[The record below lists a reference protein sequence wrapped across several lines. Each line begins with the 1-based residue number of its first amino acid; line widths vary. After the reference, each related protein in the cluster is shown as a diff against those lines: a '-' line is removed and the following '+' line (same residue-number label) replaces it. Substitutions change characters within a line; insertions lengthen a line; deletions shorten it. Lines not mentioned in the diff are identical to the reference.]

1 MFLVIQQ
8 LIDKDS
14 TAECQSSR
22 TIIPETFNDQAL
34 KDYKKTLHNFYVAAD
49 VNGSGYLDIEE
60 FKLFLAYLNLCTL
73 NEYDIKSLKTLRKRK
88 DRKE

>member
-34 KDYKKTLHNFYVAAD
+34 EDYKKTLHKFYVAAD
-49 VNGSGYLDIEE
+49 VNRSGYLDIEE